1 MVRDICALDKFLLRS
16 AKQTDE
22 LKAQM
27 AVLMRTDLNNGSTV
41 EGMNFEIG
49 KAAGISR
56 SITAD
61 LDQAKL
67 QLDRI
72 GGKR

>member
-1 MVRDICALDKFLLRS
+1 MRDIMALDKFLLRS
-16 AKQTDE
+16 ASQTED

-27 AVLMRTDLNNGSTV
+27 ARIMRMDLNNGSTV
-41 EGMNFEIG
+41 AGMNYEIG
-49 KAAGISR
+49 KASGISR

-61 LDQAKL
+61 LDSAKL
-67 QLDRI
+67 QLDKI